1 MWKEN
6 LYQPV
11 EVLRRRHT
19 KFPIGE
25 HQHSFYEMV
34 YIMQGSGR
42 FYVREEGSC
51 LQQCRYTER
60 SLFLIPPDT
69 VHCFTVESCSEYLFL
84 RFTPRYAADYLGNRV
99 GQALQ
104 ASAGECAVRLG
115 ERDAATAD
123 TLFRLIGA
131 ESAAPHDCSMR
142 LIQAWLNALLLLV
155 AEHYLEEFGPELP
168 VAETAPDK
176 ALYMLQYIQQQIDRP
191 ERLTCEALGETFHL
205 AASYVG
211 PYFKRHFGEDLR
223 HYVLRNRMR
232 AVEHLL
238 AESSLTIKEIA
249 ARTGYVDPAHLEKLF
264 RRCHAMTPL
273 EFRRLNRP
281 QVQTLRNTPGLPSG
295 TPTPAPAQ
303 PSAESSGQPRKAAR
317 QKAARKN

>member
-11 EVLRRRHT
+11 EVLTRRHT

-34 YIMQGSGR
+34 YITRGCGR
-42 FYVREEGSC
+42 FHVREEGC
-51 LQQCRYTER
+51 RVQQCRYAER

-69 VHCFTVESCSEYLFL
+69 VHCFTVESCSEFIFL
-84 RFTPRYAADYLGNRV
+84 RFTPRYADDYLGKRV

-104 ASAGECAVRLG
+104 AAVGQCAVRLA

-123 TLFRLIGA
+123 ALLRFVRA
-131 ESAAPHDCSMR
+131 ENDSPRACSMR
-142 LIQAWLNALLLLV
+142 LIQSWLNALLLIV
-155 AEHYLEEFGPELP
+155 AEHLLEGLAPELP
-168 VAETAPDK
+168 PQEPAPDK
-176 ALYMLQYIQQQIDRP
+176 ALYMLQYIQQQINHP

-238 AESSLTIKEIA
+238 IESSLTVKEIA
-249 ARTGYVDPAHLEKLF
+249 ARTGHVDPAHLEKLF
-264 RRCHAMTPL
+264 RRVHALTPL
-273 EFRRLNRP
+273 EFRRRNRP
-281 QVQTLRNTPGLPSG
+281 QPR
-295 TPTPAPAQ
+295 PA
-303 PSAESSGQPRKAAR
+303 AERPPKEPRR
-317 QKAARKN
+317 RAARKN

>member
-34 YIMQGSGR
+34 YIGRGSGR
-42 FYVREEGSC
+42 FYVREEGC
-51 LQQCRYTER
+51 RVQQCRYEAH

-69 VHCFTVESCSEYLFL
+69 VHCFTIDTCSEYLFL

-104 ASAGECAVRLG
+104 ASAGECAVRLA

-123 TLFRLIGA
+123 TLFHLIGA
-131 ESAAPHDCSMR
+131 ESAAPRDCSMR
-142 LIQAWLNALLLLV
+142 LIQSWLNALLLLV
-155 AEHYLEEFGPELP
+155 AEHYLEELGPELP
-168 VAETAPDK
+168 TAETAPDR
-176 ALYMLQYIQQQIDRP
+176 ALYMLQYIQQQIDHP

-205 AASYVG
+205 APSYVG
-211 PYFKRHFGEDLR
+211 PYFKRHFGEELR
-223 HYVLRNRMR
+223 RYVLRNRLR

-238 AESSLTIKEIA
+238 AESSLTVKEIA
-249 ARTGYVDPAHLEKLF
+249 ARTGYVDSGHLSKIF
-264 RRCHAMTPL
+264 RRFHDMTPL
-273 EFRRLNRP
+273 EFRRRSRSRRP
-281 QVQTLRNTPGLPSG
+281 VTPG
-295 TPTPAPAQ
+295 TAAEAAPAD
-303 PSAESSGQPRKAAR
+303 E
-317 QKAARKN
+317 